1 MTYPTNLE
9 KVYHVRY
16 STYDNWNIDF
26 IEDENGKWEF
36 ETLKE
41 ANALYNKTVE
51 SKEHDWVALTRT
63 LKLSEDEFNELYP
76 DDIYPDLLT
85 IDEYSWDETDEESDD
100 EEDEAFIEKWIKCA
114 TQEERLELLAATFD
128 NK

>member
-16 STYDNWNIDF
+16 STYDNGNIDF
-26 IEDENGKWEF
+26 IEDDNGKWEF

-51 SKEHDWVALTRT
+51 SKEHDWVAITRT

-85 IDEYSWDETDEESDD
+85 IDEYSWDDTDEESDD
-100 EEDEAFIEKWIKCA
+100 EEDEAFTEKWIKCA
-114 TQEERLELLAATFD
+114 TQEERFELLAATF